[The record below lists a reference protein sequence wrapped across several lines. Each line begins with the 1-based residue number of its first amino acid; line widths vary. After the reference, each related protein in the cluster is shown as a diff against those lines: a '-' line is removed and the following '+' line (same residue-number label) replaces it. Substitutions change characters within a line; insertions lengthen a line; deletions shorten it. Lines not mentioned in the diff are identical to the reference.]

1 MKFLA
6 MAALCLTVVSCQ
18 NGPGGSSGGSTTLK
32 TQIDSVSYSIGM
44 NFGNGLR
51 TQLKQDTTLGI
62 KVDLL
67 ETGFNDALNGKKVQ
81 LTDTQAQK
89 VMSAFQEQMI
99 KKQQETAAKQGE
111 KNKTEGEKFLADNA
125 KKSGVKTTASG
136 LQYEVIKDG
145 TGPIPDSNA
154 QVTVSYKGM
163 LLDGSSFDSSRA
175 GQPATFAVR
184 GVIPGWTEALKMMKT
199 GSKWKLYIP
208 SALAYGHNPPPGG
221 KIGPDAV
228 LVFEIELIKI
238 NDKSENPAGAN
249 PMMGH
254 PGK

>member
-67 ETGFNDALNGKKVQ
+67 ETGFNDALNGGKTQ
-81 LTDTQAQK
+81 LAEAQAQK

-99 KKQQETAAKQGE
+99 KKQQETAAKQWE

-125 KKSGVKTTASG
+125 KKPGVKTTASG
-136 LQYEVIKDG
+136 LQYEVMQEG

-154 QVTVSYKGM
+154 QVTVNYKGT
-163 LLDGSSFDSSRA
+163 LLDGTVFDSSYDRK
-175 GQPATFAVR
+175 QPATFAVR
-184 GVIPGWTEALKMMKT
+184 GVIPGWTEALQMMKT

-228 LVFEIELIKI
+228 LVFEIELIRI
-238 NDKSENPAGAN
+238 NKA
-249 PMMGH
+249 
-254 PGK
+254 KTR